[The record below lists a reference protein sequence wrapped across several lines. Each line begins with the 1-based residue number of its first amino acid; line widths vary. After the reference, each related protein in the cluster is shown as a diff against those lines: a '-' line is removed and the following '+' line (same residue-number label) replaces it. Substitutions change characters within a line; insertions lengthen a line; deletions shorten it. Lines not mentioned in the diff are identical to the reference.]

1 VRGLSHSRAIYSLS
15 RLLSL
20 KLFVLPIMLLWLAA
34 MAGCGGDETK
44 TSVSRLQFDALNRQV
59 AASSK
64 LLGDSLQ
71 QSLISLPAKKLMTEL
86 QPEQRFGQIEIP
98 RLGIREWIVQG
109 TSKEALE
116 KGAGH
121 IEGTSMPGLGG
132 NFALAGDRV
141 LYTSPF
147 LRLDQL
153 EVGDEVL
160 IHLPYADFTYKAE
173 VKTNVDPSEVSV
185 LKPRGYDSVTLST
198 CDPPWGLS
206 TRIIIFAR
214 LAESAPKA

>member
-1 VRGLSHSRAIYSLS
+1 MTSCS
-15 RLLSL
+15 
-20 KLFVLPIMLLWLAA
+20 
-34 MAGCGGDETK
+34 GDETK
-44 TSVSRLQFDALNRQV
+44 TSVSHLEFDALNRQV
-59 AASSK
+59 STSSK

-71 QSLISLPAKKLMTEL
+71 QFMISQPAKKLITEL
-86 QPEQRFGQIEIP
+86 QPGQRFGQIEIP

-109 TSKEALE
+109 TSKESLE

-153 EVGDEVL
+153 EVGDEL
-160 IHLPYADFTYKAE
+160 IIHLPYADFTYKAE
-173 VKTNVDPSEVSV
+173 EKTAVDPNEVSV
-185 LKPRGYDSVTLST
+185 LNPRGYDSVTLST

-214 LAESAPKA
+214 LAESVPKA